1 MTGAG
6 AFVLP
11 TLDYGVLAAY
21 LAGLLVLGLILTRR
35 RATPSEYFLA
45 SRKAGW
51 PAVGLALVGSNI
63 SPGVLIGITGSA
75 YAFGI
80 SVYNYD
86 WTATVILVVFA
97 LIFLPA
103 VLATKVY
110 TMPEFLERRYD
121 GRVRVWF
128 SILTLAL
135 YILLDAAG
143 ALYCGTLVL
152 KFVAP
157 GLSFGVA
164 VGLLAALSVLYS
176 VTGGLRSVLYTQAV
190 QAVVV
195 LGSALLLAGFAL
207 QAAGGWDH
215 VLQAA
220 PPGHLSV
227 IRPASDP
234 TMPWTGLAFGLPV
247 MAFYYWCTNQVMV
260 QRMLAARSIVDGQK
274 GALFAGLLKLSTLFV
289 IVLPGVAAHA
299 LYRES
304 LSANEVYLRL
314 AMGLMPTGFLGLLL
328 AAFLGALMAQ
338 LSASYN
344 SAATLVTMDF
354 VRRVRPAASDASVV
368 KWGRLSTIACM
379 VVSALWAPQIVRF
392 PSLWQYFQ
400 AVLAYATPPAAAL
413 FLAGM
418 LWPRANGRGAIWAVA
433 TGSGLGVTLF
443 ALSITD
449 ILPLQ
454 FLNAAFLVFA
464 VSVVALVLASLTRPQ
479 TAEDMA
485 RAAGFTLKNA
495 LQQAQQGS
503 RSVAGWAAAL
513 IAVTAAVVIWFR

>member
-1 MTGAG
+1 
-6 AFVLP
+6 VLP
-11 TLDYGVLAAY
+11 GLDYGVLAAY
-21 LAGLLVLGLILTRR
+21 LAGLLALGLVLSRR
-35 RATPSEYFLA
+35 RATVSEYFLA

-51 PAVGLALVGSNI
+51 SAVGLALVGSNI

-86 WTATVILVVFA
+86 WSATVILVVFA
-97 LIFLPA
+97 LFFLPA
-103 VLATKVY
+103 VLAAKVY

-121 GRVRVWF
+121 HRVRVWF

-152 KFVAP
+152 KLVAP
-157 GLSFGVA
+157 GLSFEAVVA
-164 VGLLAALSVLYS
+164 LLAALSVLYS

-195 LGSALLLAGFAL
+195 LGSALLLGVFAFM
-207 QAAGGWDH
+207 AAGGWQA
-215 VLQAA
+215 VMSAA
-220 PPGHLSV
+220 PPSHLHLV
-227 IRPASDP
+227 LPASDP
-234 TMPWTGLAFGLPV
+234 IMPWTGMALGLPV
-247 MAFYYWCTNQVMV
+247 TAFYYWCTNQVIV
-260 QRMLAARSIVDGQK
+260 QKMLAAKSIADGQK
-274 GALFAGLLKLSTLFV
+274 GALFAGFLKLSTLFL
-289 IVLPGVAAHA
+289 IALPGVAAA
-299 LYRES
+299 VLYPK
-304 LSANEVYLRL
+304 LASADEAYLHM
-314 AMGLMPTGFLGLLL
+314 AFALMPPGLLGLLV

-354 VRRVRPAASDASVV
+354 VRRIRPGASDRSVV
-368 KWGRLSTIACM
+368 MWGRISTVACM

-413 FLAGM
+413 FLVGM
-418 LWPRANGRGAIWAVA
+418 LWPRANGRGAIWAVIL
-433 TGSGLGVTLF
+433 GSGLGVTLF
-443 ALSITD
+443 ALSVAK

-464 VSVVALVLASLTRPQ
+464 VSLVALVLGSLTRPQ
-479 TAEDMA
+479 TAEEKA
-485 RAAGFTLKNA
+485 RTASFTFQRAWNEA
-495 LQQAQQGS
+495 RRGS
-503 RSVAGWAAAL
+503 RSVLGWAGAL
-513 IAVTAAVVIWFR
+513 LAVTAGVVWWFR

>member
-1 MTGAG
+1 
-6 AFVLP
+6 VLP
-11 TLDYGVLAAY
+11 SLDTGVLALY
-21 LAGLLVLGLILTRR
+21 LTGLIALGLILSRQHTT
-35 RATPSEYFLA
+35 ASDYFLA

-51 PAVGLALVGSNI
+51 GAVGLALVGSNI

-86 WTATVILVVFA
+86 WSATVILVVFA
-97 LIFLPA
+97 VLFLPA
-103 VLATKVY
+103 VLAAKVY

-128 SILTLAL
+128 SILTLGL

-157 GLSFGVA
+157 GLSFEAAVA
-164 VGLLAALSVLYS
+164 LLAALSVLYS
-176 VTGGLRSVLYTQAV
+176 VTGGLRAVLYTQAV

-195 LGSALLLAGFAL
+195 LGSALLLAGFAFA
-207 QAAGGWDH
+207 AAGGWNA
-215 VLQAA
+215 VMTAA
-220 PPGHLSV
+220 PAEHLHL

-234 TMPWTGLAFGLPV
+234 IMPWTGMAFGLPV
-247 MAFYYWCTNQVMV
+247 MAFYYWCTNQVIV
-260 QRMLAARSIVDGQK
+260 QRMLAARSIADGQK
-274 GALFAGLLKLSTLFV
+274 GALFAGFLKLLTVFL
-289 IVLPGVAAHA
+289 IVLPGVAGQV
-299 LYRES
+299 LYPH
-304 LSANEVYLRL
+304 LKSADDAYLHM
-314 AMGLMPTGFLGLLL
+314 AFALMPPGLLGLLV

-338 LSASYN
+338 LSAAYN

-354 VRRVRPAASDASVV
+354 IRKLRPAADDASVV
-368 KWGRLSTIACM
+368 KWGRVSTIACM
-379 VVSALWAPQIVRF
+379 LVSALWAPQIVRF

-433 TGSGLGVTLF
+433 VGSGLGLLLF
-443 ALSITD
+443 ALSIAG
-449 ILPLQ
+449 LWRLA

-464 VSVVALVLASLTRPQ
+464 VSLAVLVLASLSRP
-479 TAEDMA
+479 AMPEDAA
-485 RAAGFTLKNA
+485 RSAGFTLTNA
-495 LQQAQQGS
+495 LAAARGS
-503 RSVAGWAAAL
+503 GKPVAGWGLAL
-513 IAVTAAVVIWFR
+513 LAVTAAVVIWFH

>member
-1 MTGAG
+1 M
-6 AFVLP
+6 LP
-11 TLDYGVLAAY
+11 SLDLGVLAIY
-21 LAGLLVLGLILTRR
+21 LGGLIALGLVLSRR
-35 RATPSEYFLA
+35 QASASEYFLA

-97 LIFLPA
+97 VLFLPA
-103 VLATKVY
+103 VLAAKVY

-128 SILTLAL
+128 SVLTLAL

-157 GLSFGVA
+157 GLSFEAAVA
-164 VGLLAALSVLYS
+164 LLAALSVLYS
-176 VTGGLRSVLYTQAV
+176 VTGGLRAVLYTQAV

-195 LGSALLLAGFAL
+195 LGSALLLAVFAFA
-207 QAAGGWDH
+207 AAGGWDVVMH
-215 VLQAA
+215 AA
-220 PPGHLSV
+220 PPEHLHL
-227 IRPASDP
+227 IRPAADP
-234 TMPWTGLAFGLPV
+234 IMPWTGMAFGLPV
-247 MAFYYWCTNQVMV
+247 TAFYYWCTNQVIV
-260 QRMLAARSIVDGQK
+260 QRMLAARSIPDGQK
-274 GALFAGLLKLSTLFV
+274 GALFAGFLKLLTLFL
-289 IVLPGVAAHA
+289 IALPGVAALV
-299 LYRES
+299 LYPH
-304 LSANEVYLRL
+304 LKNADDAYLHM
-314 AMGLMPTGFLGLLL
+314 AFGLLPQGLLGLLI

-338 LSASYN
+338 LSAAYN

-354 VRRVRPAASDASVV
+354 VRRLRPGASDAGIVR
-368 KWGRLSTIACM
+368 WGRLVTVVCM
-379 VVSALWAPQIVRF
+379 LISALWAPQIVRF

-433 TGSGLGVTLF
+433 TGSGLGLTLF
-443 ALSITD
+443 VLSITG
-449 ILPLQ
+449 LSTLA

-464 VSVVALVLASLTRPQ
+464 VSLAALVLASLSRPA
-479 TAEDMA
+479 TPEDA
-485 RAAGFTLKNA
+485 AKSAGFTVA
-495 LQQAQQGS
+495 SAVAAARGS
-503 RSVAGWAAAL
+503 GTAVAGWALAL
-513 IAVTAAVVIWFR
+513 LAVTAGVVIAFR